1 MDQREKRVYLM
12 QQLLNE
18 KKEYRTMPI
27 PDEEEEQ
34 KKLLRSL
41 TNIRQT
47 PCSQSGFSNRTGFLF
62 ASVHLKE
69 AFCMDSIKKQSV
81 CIKAD

>member
-1 MDQREKRVYLM
+1 MDQREKRVYLI

-34 KKLLRSL
+34 TKLLRSL

-47 PCSQSGFSNRTGFLF
+47 HAVS
-62 ASVHLKE
+62 
-69 AFCMDSIKKQSV
+69 
-81 CIKAD
+81 

>member
-1 MDQREKRVYLM
+1 MKEDETMDQREKRVYLI

-18 KKEYRTMPI
+18 KKEYCTIPI

-41 TNIRQT
+41 MNIR
-47 PCSQSGFSNRTGFLF
+47 PPHAVSQDFLTVQDSYLHRF
-62 ASVHLKE
+62 ILKKH
-69 AFCMDSIKKQSV
+69 FVWIR
-81 CIKAD
+81 

>member
-1 MDQREKRVYLM
+1 MKEDETMDQREKRVYLI

-47 PCSQSGFSNRTGFLF
+47 HAVS
-62 ASVHLKE
+62 
-69 AFCMDSIKKQSV
+69 
-81 CIKAD
+81 